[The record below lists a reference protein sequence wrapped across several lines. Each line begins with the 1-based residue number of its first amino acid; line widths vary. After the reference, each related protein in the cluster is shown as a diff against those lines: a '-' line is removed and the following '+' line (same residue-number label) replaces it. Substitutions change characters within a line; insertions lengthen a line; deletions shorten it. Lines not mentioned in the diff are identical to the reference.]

1 MSVEEADVVDLSVG
15 PANIEE
21 LNDLIRRGVKLDYV
35 DEDVQDVRNTSIRY
49 RTTYL
54 LELVL

>member
-35 DEDVQDVRNTSIRY
+35 DEDVQDVRNSYIRY
-49 RTTYL
+49 
-54 LELVL
+54 